1 MLQLGDF
8 RFVLPLLHLHL
19 YLSLVV
25 LSELPISDSLSTV
38 STALNRSLLF
48 HPRVA
53 EEANNLLATRDD
65 SLIGQLVNAIEQTN
79 SDHIELKDQYG
90 QQSNSS
96 KSLQEGPLLLQA
108 IHSCRPDVFNRPMTA
123 HQQQQQLLAQQ
134 QQKLSKFRRQLGL
147 VFCLYT
153 NPLYVM
159 SVLRSMH

>member
-1 MLQLGDF
+1 M
-8 RFVLPLLHLHL
+8 
-19 YLSLVV
+19 

-90 QQSNSS
+90 QQTTSS

-123 HQQQQQLLAQQ
+123 QQQQQQLLAQQ
-134 QQKLSKFRRQLGL
+134 QQKISKLGMESEW
-147 VFCLYT
+147 
-153 NPLYVM
+153 N
-159 SVLRSMH
+159 SVVH

>member
-1 MLQLGDF
+1 M
-8 RFVLPLLHLHL
+8 
-19 YLSLVV
+19 

-79 SDHIELKDQYG
+79 SDHIELKDQYV
-90 QQSNSS
+90 QQSTS

-108 IHSCRPDVFNRPMTA
+108 IRSCRADVFNRPQTA
-123 HQQQQQLLAQQ
+123 HQQQQNQQQQQQMLVQQ
-134 QQKLSKFRRQLGL
+134 QQKISKFRTMTICNGYL
-147 VFCLYT
+147 CSY
-153 NPLYVM
+153 
-159 SVLRSMH
+159 